1 MEFFFVPAN
10 RPLTGN
16 GYKPI
21 KLHTAIISLRPDTK
35 KQPGKTRNA
44 TECLAPALQCN
55 RYTWK
60 TTAVV
65 YESQNCFVTR
75 LAQQQAANPGW
86 HQNTLSHGGNVS
98 YSSRYA
104 VHWSIFLQM
113 CKEHIICT
121 LVYTQGNEIFWP
133 FSQVG
138 TVILTL
144 LFKPQLIMT
153 VILFFMIMI
162 IIIIIII
169 IITITMVLRHSVRFW
184 PLFQFLHP
192 IHSR

>member
-1 MEFFFVPAN
+1 MTNGAIHLTFLQDSQSPELRAKFSLLKFFVPAN

-21 KLHTAIISLRPDTK
+21 NLHTAIISLRPDTK

-65 YESQNCFVTR
+65 YGSQNCFVTC

-86 HQNTLSHGGNVS
+86 HQNTLSHGGTVS

-104 VHWSIFLQM
+104 AHWSTFSQM

-121 LVYTQGNEIFWP
+121 LVYT
-133 FSQVG
+133 
-138 TVILTL
+138 L
-144 LFKPQLIMT
+144 
-153 VILFFMIMI
+153 
-162 IIIIIII
+162 
-169 IITITMVLRHSVRFW
+169 VREGA
-184 PLFQFLHP
+184 PK
-192 IHSR
+192 